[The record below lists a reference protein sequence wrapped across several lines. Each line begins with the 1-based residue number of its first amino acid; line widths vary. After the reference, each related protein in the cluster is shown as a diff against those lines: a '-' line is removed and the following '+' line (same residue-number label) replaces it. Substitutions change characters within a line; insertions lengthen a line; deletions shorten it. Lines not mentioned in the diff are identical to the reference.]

1 MKIIACL
8 SALKSSESERF
19 IVLFKILLR
28 ILAFTRLQD
37 FAKYILT
44 VE

>member
-1 MKIIACL
+1 MKIIARL

-28 ILAFTRLQD
+28 ILAFIRLQD